1 MSTLICRY
9 GHIIF
14 KDDSKMGFATLLVLK
29 CESKKCNYSKCFYTS
44 SKVNGSQA
52 FEVNH
57 RIVLA
62 MRSLGIRHQ
71 GLANFAGAMNVLA
84 PMNENSYRDHVAV
97 VCNAAD
103 NEAKQRMENAVK
115 QTKEFYEAENNAI
128 YNIAVPGAGTWR
140 RRGYS
145 TAYGVFT
152 ALSTMT
158 GKVLDVKIMSK
169 ECREC
174 MV

>member
-1 MSTLICRY
+1 
-9 GHIIF
+9 
-14 KDDSKMGFATLLVLK
+14 
-29 CESKKCNYSKCFYTS
+29 
-44 SKVNGSQA
+44 
-52 FEVNH
+52 
-57 RIVLA
+57 

-115 QTKEFYEAENNAI
+115 QTKEFY
-128 YNIAVPGAGTWR
+128 
-140 RRGYS
+140 
-145 TAYGVFT
+145 
-152 ALSTMT
+152 
-158 GKVLDVKIMSK
+158 VLDVKIMSK